1 MSSTSRS
8 AAQACCLCRE
18 YSQLAIGGLELEPD
32 LAKKI
37 LDTDAELAAAA
48 VGYAT
53 RLTQRLAAM
62 LDVPLRYPLRFAN
75 SRSSIYSHAPPAGN
89 IRYVQSI
96 LLLRSVHSSPIVMQ

>member
-1 MSSTSRS
+1 M
-8 AAQACCLCRE
+8 CRE
-18 YSQLAIGGLELEPD
+18 VSQLAIGGLDLEPD

-53 RLTQRLAAM
+53 RLTQRLGAL

-75 SRSSIYSHAPPAGN
+75 SRSTIYSHAPPAGT
-89 IRYVQSI
+89 I
-96 LLLRSVHSSPIVMQ
+96 RSVRALPCNSLWPPRLLQ